1 MSVPRGSRQRFARLS
16 SEHWGACRA
25 LALALACSGV
35 HTCVCWLSVRGPP
48 CERMRAVT
56 VRELPPAGGLG
67 AGPELVPVPLQVV
80 SFRRWW
86 FSLCFLF
93 VS

>member
-1 MSVPRGSRQRFARLS
+1 M
-16 SEHWGACRA
+16 
-25 LALALACSGV
+25 
-35 HTCVCWLSVRGPP
+35 
-48 CERMRAVT
+48 T